1 MIYQLL
7 CYNIR
12 MEGVGVALKLRVFTN
27 KKRKSVNNSAAEK
40 NYFSKMLLMS
50 GRK

>member
-1 MIYQLL
+1 MCYQLL

-12 MEGVGVALKLRVFTN
+12 MEGGDVALKLRVFTN
-27 KKRKSVNNSAAEK
+27 KKRKSVDNSEEVK